1 MSSSASPITTG
12 EIANGM
18 STSVFSIALPRK
30 FWRTRTIA
38 ARTPKIVFSGT
49 AIATVISVSFSAAS
63 PFSLKTA
70 SNDSTKPASN
80 VR

>member
-1 MSSSASPITTG
+1 MTTG

-18 STSVFSIALPRK
+18 STSVLRK
-30 FWRTRTIA
+30 RLA
-38 ARTPKIVFSGT
+38 AEVLANQDDARRATPKIVFSGT
-49 AIATVISVSFSAAS
+49 AIATVIRVSFRAWR
-63 PFSLKTA
+63 PFSLNTA